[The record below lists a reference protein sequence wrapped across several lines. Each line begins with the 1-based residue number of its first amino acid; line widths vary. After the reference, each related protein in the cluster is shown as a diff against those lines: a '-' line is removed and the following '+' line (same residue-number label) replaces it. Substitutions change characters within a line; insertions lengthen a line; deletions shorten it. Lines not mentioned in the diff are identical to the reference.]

1 MVSVSRLS
9 ERGVR
14 EGSLPTCTPQN
25 RDMNY
30 TTVYKQS
37 VAPFQAIMRDVKL
50 AIKRARDTKYNYHQT
65 IKRVRQALARRESA
79 QSP

>member
-9 ERGVR
+9 AQGVR

-30 TTVYKQS
+30 ITVYNLS
-37 VAPFQAIMRDVKL
+37 VAPFQAITNDVKL
-50 AIKRARDTKYNYHQT
+50 ID
-65 IKRVRQALARRESA
+65 
-79 QSP
+79 